1 MNMTIRP
8 LRAKERKYTY
18 EQSSQLTAQTGT
30 IGYLCGNLSGD
41 GSLFLTSW
49 YTKDAGRKTE
59 AFVAEFDEVAD
70 ALRFDK
76 KYGPLLANR
85 RDMLD
90 YVKTYP
96 ESAFDGEYGFRADTE
111 DYAYL
116 LRCNPMKVDFNFY
129 CYCFERKWLDRHLQ
143 EARQGIRFI
152 TPDYKEKFRIPD
164 GDKICISQPDGKSKV
179 FTCRYIDDCHLEV
192 GSGLYHICEFAEI
205 MEHNGSTVIPLRS
218 SLPEKCFSVLPS
230 GGEMIIIERG
240 KQGYTPANMLAV
252 GKTARES
259 ADTANEAA
267 GITKAQEAAMLAGS
281 MFGWHTPAAD
291 PGRYNS
297 DGKPIKPKDWGDSR

>member
-8 LRAKERKYTY
+8 LRAEERKYTY

-30 IGYLCGNLSGD
+30 IGYLCGNLSGG

-49 YTKDAGRKTE
+49 YTKDAGRKTK

-90 YVKTYP
+90 YVRSHP
-96 ESAFDGEYGFRADTE
+96 ESAFDGEYGFRVDTE
-111 DYAYL
+111 DYVYL

-164 GDKICISQPDGKSKV
+164 GDKIRISQPNGESKDFAHSRPSCSKISINCFTWYSSSSFREWGRCMKMGGCSLEKIARKPLVFPLFDLLYDKYFKSVSASENVKS
-179 FTCRYIDDCHLEV
+179 FGFDFSLFISFSFCPMIRPL
-192 GSGLYHICEFAEI
+192 SKEI
-205 MEHNGSTVIPLRS
+205 ITHTAFLCN
-218 SLPEKCFSVLPS
+218 CF
-230 GGEMIIIERG
+230 
-240 KQGYTPANMLAV
+240 
-252 GKTARES
+252 
-259 ADTANEAA
+259 
-267 GITKAQEAAMLAGS
+267 
-281 MFGWHTPAAD
+281 
-291 PGRYNS
+291 
-297 DGKPIKPKDWGDSR
+297 

>member
-8 LRAKERKYTY
+8 LRAEERKYTY

-49 YTKDAGRKTE
+49 YNKDVGRKTE
-59 AFVAEFDEVAD
+59 AFVAEFDEVTD

-90 YVKTYP
+90 YVRCHP
-96 ESAFDGEYGFRADTE
+96 ESAFDGGPAKEYGFRADTK

-152 TPDYKEKFRIPD
+152 TPNYKEKFRIPD
-164 GDKICISQPDGKSKV
+164 GDKIRILQPDGRSKD

-205 MEHNGSTVIPLRS
+205 MERNGS
-218 SLPEKCFSVLPS
+218 SVVPVKQKQKDR
-230 GGEMIIIERG
+230 GE
-240 KQGYTPANMLAV
+240 
-252 GKTARES
+252 AR
-259 ADTANEAA
+259 
-267 GITKAQEAAMLAGS
+267 
-281 MFGWHTPAAD
+281 
-291 PGRYNS
+291 
-297 DGKPIKPKDWGDSR
+297 